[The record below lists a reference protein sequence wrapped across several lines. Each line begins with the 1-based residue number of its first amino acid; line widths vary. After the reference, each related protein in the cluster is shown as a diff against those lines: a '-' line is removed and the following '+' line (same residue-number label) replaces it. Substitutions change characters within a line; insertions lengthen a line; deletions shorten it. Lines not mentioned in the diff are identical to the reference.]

1 MDQATSWL
9 APLLLLPGVALLIVS
24 TAARSGQVHD
34 ELHHW
39 LMGER
44 GAKLSAGVVDHMRQR
59 ARLFRTA
66 LICLYLTVCLLA
78 LGGML
83 GLVTGAAPDL
93 SVALIA
99 IFSGVGILTLIAAAV
114 SLARETLLSLEVIEA
129 HLEELSSK

>member
-9 APLLLLPGVALLIVS
+9 APLLLLPGVALMLVS

-39 LMGER
+39 LTHDPR
-44 GAKLSAGVVDHMRQR
+44 VKLPAGVVEHMRQR
-59 ARLFRTA
+59 SRLFRTA
-66 LICLYLTVCLLA
+66 LLCLYLTVCLLA
-78 LGGML
+78 LGGVL
-83 GLVTGAAPDL
+83 GLVTGSAPDL

-99 IFSGVGILTLIAAAV
+99 IFSGVGILTLIAAAA

-129 HLEELSSK
+129 HLEELR